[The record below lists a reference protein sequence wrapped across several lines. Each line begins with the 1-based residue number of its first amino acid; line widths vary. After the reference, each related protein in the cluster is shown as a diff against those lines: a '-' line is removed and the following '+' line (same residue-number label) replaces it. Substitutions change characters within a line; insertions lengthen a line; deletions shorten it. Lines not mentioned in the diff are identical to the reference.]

1 MGFPYIQRKVERQM
15 GEGLILVNT
24 GDGKGKTTA
33 ALGVALRS
41 AGCGRKVLIL
51 QFIKSG
57 ANYGELAGIAL
68 LPTVEI
74 RSMGKGFIFHKQD
87 ESEEKMKEHQQAAKE
102 AWTMVETEVKS
113 GQWDLIILDEINYA
127 IHYGLVDV
135 ETVVNLLKTK
145 PENLDMILT
154 GRNARPEIIE
164 LAHTVTEMKVI
175 KHAYQQGI
183 KAKRGI
189 EF

>member
-1 MGFPYIQRKVERQM
+1 M

-74 RSMGKGFIFHKQD
+74 RSMGKGFIFHKQ
-87 ESEEKMKEHQQAAKE
+87 
-102 AWTMVETEVKS
+102 
-113 GQWDLIILDEINYA
+113 
-127 IHYGLVDV
+127 
-135 ETVVNLLKTK
+135 
-145 PENLDMILT
+145 
-154 GRNARPEIIE
+154 
-164 LAHTVTEMKVI
+164 
-175 KHAYQQGI
+175 
-183 KAKRGI
+183 
-189 EF
+189 